1 MAIGDRSRLVRLPE
15 GQIRRIRQRRLS
27 EGTGPPARS
36 VGPIRRVAPS
46 DAPTLFPLGGA
57 TLEPRE
63 LSLSEIAAGT
73 HGRTPLDWLPSRDP
87 SAEQVL
93 IRADRSR
100 KLRVAM
106 ERLSRQEREVLA
118 LRFGLDDRPTDP
130 AGGRAPARIEQ
141 RADPPDLAAR
151 EVEAGGLPEERRAS
165 DSVAPGVERLGTDG

>member
-15 GQIRRIRQRRLS
+15 GQIRRIHQRRRATQS
-27 EGTGPPARS
+27 GAPART
-36 VGPIRRVAPS
+36 VGPIRRFAPS
-46 DAPTLFPLGGA
+46 DAPTPFPLGGA

-63 LSLSEIAAGT
+63 LSLSEITAGT

-100 KLRVAM
+100 KLRGAM

-118 LRFGLDDRPTDP
+118 LRFGLDDRPT
-130 AGGRAPARIEQ
+130 
-141 RADPPDLAAR
+141 LTLR
-151 EVEAGGLPEERRAS
+151 EVGRRLTLSNERIRQIELRAKS
-165 DSVAPGVERLGTDG
+165 RLAVYLRSVERATPSRQASSV